1 MLKVRPAPVSPR
13 HSGGPQPG
21 PACGLLLLLL
31 LSGLLVLNIT
41 QADLQPTA
49 GVRFTHYLQIDWSQL
64 KKTHAADIVVF
75 NSNFFLHETDF
86 IHPFVCQSW
95 IIEGLELTG
104 LSAN

>member
-41 QADLQPTA
+41 QADLQPTG
-49 GVRFTHYLQIDWSQL
+49 GVRVTHYLQIDRSRL
-64 KKTHAADIVVF
+64 KKKYMQRILLF
-75 NSNFFLHETDF
+75 LIQIFFLRETE
-86 IHPFVCQSW
+86 SW
-95 IIEGLELTG
+95 IIEGL
-104 LSAN
+104 N